1 MEAVR
6 LRWIVLLLIFLSA
19 GVVCADEPAVPQLP
33 KIAAQ
38 ATPARDEWERC
49 LARSVR
55 RELRSKRTP
64 DDIAAR
70 ALSMCTREQKRL
82 QAVLARGIGKQRAE
96 TVITEVRRMQRDGLV
111 LVVEELRRR

>member
-6 LRWIVLLLIFLSA
+6 LWRIVPLLVLSA
-19 GVVCADEPAVPQLP
+19 GVVRADEPAVSQLP
-33 KIAAQ
+33 EIAAQ

-55 RELRSKRTP
+55 HELSSKRTP
-64 DDIAAR
+64 EDIAAR
-70 ALSMCTREQKRL
+70 ALNMCARQQRRL
-82 QAVLARGIGKQRAE
+82 QAALARGIGKKRAE
-96 TVITEVRRMQRDGLV
+96 IVITEVRRMQRDGLV